1 MNETAGRAHLERWLA
16 LLVRYWAFNMSLIH
30 SRGGNWLGFGYSDDE
45 KTTLSSLAAKVPTP
59 EYFVWVALTAVFYI
73 AIAAVVVT
81 VGMNGLIHVIGGEQN
96 MANTPA
102 PLFFAQLA
110 LDLGVSFSIGFPL
123 AMLPAAALVGRWFA
137 VADAAL
143 PGRATTS
150 HYFHKL
156 WFQITRM
163 ALVCLLVLIPLWL
176 FVPADSKFFL
186 VSRLILPLLS
196 PAVSALTAA
205 YYFTARLRRS
215 AGDSSSA

>member
-1 MNETAGRAHLERWLA
+1 LERWLA

-30 SRGGNWLGFGYSDDE
+30 SRGGNWPGFRYSDDE
-45 KTTLSSLAAKVPTP
+45 KTTLNSLAASVPAP

-137 VADAAL
+137 DAAL
-143 PGRATTS
+143 PDRATTS